1 MTHYYKLTFTP
12 SEHAISEEEAK
23 YWIKQFQANTK
34 IGVEI
39 ETEFRNNSTE
49 VLEKMK
55 DFLEPTRNNST
66 FGKYGAH
73 SVIYDGSLSNGLEIP
88 MIGRRFE
95 YNDSR
100 EKLKA
105 VLDKLKEVADP
116 FLHQRAGLHNHIL
129 LSYQGRN
136 NSELERSVPGIIL
149 INFLQLV
156 RRMAPELVFITSSNY
171 KQDGDSVHF
180 TRMENFRKFDRL
192 MSTTPLKEGRTF
204 LDYVRLASSG
214 SYPAIRTSYLQFEDE
229 YNIKQFHIELRF
241 PDASLYEDQIVN
253 LQVLYMAMFQKAIE
267 ISKYGIL
274 EMGEGFEETKDLMN
288 TIFMRALQNR
298 LSNSVDMETI
308 ETLQER
314 TTNMIKFFSGNITR
328 IEELALEPL
337 MKLAKEPISIYRAKY
352 KLDGV
357 VAQRQSK
364 GIERHV
370 TTKEPSKRKYDNAI
384 ERIIDTM
391 EIIDCKSKKEWEE
404 KLGEALDISY
414 KMANHYTWKFS
425 QHTPITFDKMLG
437 TVVKA

>member
-1 MTHYYKLTFTP
+1 
-12 SEHAISEEEAK
+12 
-23 YWIKQFQANTK
+23 
-34 IGVEI
+34 
-39 ETEFRNNSTE
+39 
-49 VLEKMK
+49 
-55 DFLEPTRNNST
+55 
-66 FGKYGAH
+66 
-73 SVIYDGSLSNGLEIP
+73 
-88 MIGRRFE
+88 
-95 YNDSR
+95 
-100 EKLKA
+100 
-105 VLDKLKEVADP
+105 
-116 FLHQRAGLHNHIL
+116 
-129 LSYQGRN
+129 
-136 NSELERSVPGIIL
+136 
-149 INFLQLV
+149 
-156 RRMAPELVFITSSNY
+156 
-171 KQDGDSVHF
+171 
-180 TRMENFRKFDRL
+180 

-241 PDASLYEDQIVN
+241 PDTSLYEDQIVN

-288 TIFMRALQNR
+288 TIFMRTLQNR

-308 ETLQER
+308 EVLQER

-337 MKLAKEPISIYRAKY
+337 MKLAKEPVSMYRAKH

-357 VAQRQSK
+357 VTQQQSK
-364 GIERHV
+364 GIEKHV

-391 EIIDCKSKKEWEE
+391 EIIGCKNKKEWEE